1 MADMSVTNYLEHFK
15 PGNVRAR
22 EAEYQSLWQ
31 ACERTSRKDEYLVA
45 DMPIRLA
52 LLRNSLTKLLE
63 KRRNDGKQMCNIDVD
78 QMIER
83 HLKREAQQRRFK
95 SKRKN
100 RVRGHSEEYNDNE
113 ALSPMALAPAPVP
126 QAQGPPPVIKYDQTP
141 HYPLPAKDGTGPAEY
156 LPQIL
161 DNGHSNTTLF
171 NELAA
176 CRADR
181 CALWRRVGDLEEQL
195 AQTAHIASILFA
207 ERHPDIMAMPQTPD
221 TMDMAG
227 HDDMLQGG
235 DI

>member
-1 MADMSVTNYLEHFK
+1 MSVSNYLEHFK

-31 ACERTSRKDEYLVA
+31 ACERTSRKQEYLSA
-45 DMPIRLA
+45 GMPIRLA
-52 LLRNSLTKLLE
+52 LLRNSLTSLLE
-63 KRRNDGKQMCNIDVD
+63 KRRNDGKQMCGIDVD

-83 HLKREAQQRRFK
+83 HLKREAQQCRPKNKRR
-95 SKRKN
+95 N
-100 RVRGHSEEYNDNE
+100 RARSQTEDYNDNE
-113 ALSPMALAPAPVP
+113 APPAIPAPLP
-126 QAQGPPPVIKYDQTP
+126 QAPVLEYDHTP
-141 HYPLPAKDGTGPAEY
+141 HYPLPPKDGAGPAEY

-181 CALWRRVGDLEEQL
+181 CALWRRVGDLEEEL
-195 AQTAHIASILFA
+195 ARTAHHISILFA
-207 ERHPDIMAMPQTPD
+207 ERHPEMVMPQTPD
-221 TMDMAG
+221 TMDLADQ
-227 HDDMLQGG
+227 DDLLQGG